1 LIAQMPDYRF
11 TIHGDSAPEPVTV
24 TLPDDGA
31 AWEYGES
38 LARFLLRELKA
49 ERETWIMEIR
59 QANREIATIGFD
71 LAALRKPRPIQ

>member
-1 LIAQMPDYRF
+1 MPDYLF

-24 TLPDDGA
+24 MLPDDGA

-38 LARFLLRELKA
+38 LARLLLRGLNA

-59 QANREIATIGFD
+59 QGDREIATIGFD

>member
-1 LIAQMPDYRF
+1 MARMPDYRF

-38 LARFLLRELKA
+38 LARFLLREFNA
-49 ERETWIMEIR
+49 ERATWIMEIM
-59 QANREIATIGFD
+59 QANREVATIGFD
-71 LAALRKPRPIQ
+71 LAELRKPRSLQ